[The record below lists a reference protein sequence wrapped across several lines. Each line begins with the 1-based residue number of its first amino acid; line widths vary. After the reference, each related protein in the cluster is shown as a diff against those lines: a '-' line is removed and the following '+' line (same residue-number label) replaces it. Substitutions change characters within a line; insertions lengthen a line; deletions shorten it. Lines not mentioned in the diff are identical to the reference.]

1 MKKYLLLPLIALGV
15 VAWAPNQAKA
25 GVQVTFGYGVPT
37 YYGPYYGGYYPGYSY
52 YYHPYRYHRHYY
64 YHHHYGHRW

>member
-1 MKKYLLLPLIALGV
+1 MKKYLLLPLIALGL

-37 YYGPYYGGYYPGYSY
+37 YYGPYYGGYPGYSY

-64 YHHHYGHRW
+64 YHHRYGHRW